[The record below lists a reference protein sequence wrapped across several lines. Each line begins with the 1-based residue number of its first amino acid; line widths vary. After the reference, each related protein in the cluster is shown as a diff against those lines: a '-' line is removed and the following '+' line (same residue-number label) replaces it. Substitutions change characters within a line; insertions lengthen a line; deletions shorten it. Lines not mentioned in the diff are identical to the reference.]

1 MCFFFKRGGGK
12 RVALL
17 SAPSNDEKKTH
28 VLTVLFFWCTKVEKM
43 EKNKKQKG
51 KVELKV
57 VSV

>member
-1 MCFFFKRGGGK
+1 VFFFQREGGGQAYGLTLCALK
-12 RVALL
+12 RR
-17 SAPSNDEKKTH
+17 EKNARFDGS
-28 VLTVLFFWCTKVEKM
+28 FFWCTKVEKM

>member
-17 SAPSNDEKKTH
+17 SAPSNDEKNARFEGS
-28 VLTVLFFWCTKVEKM
+28 FFWCTKVEKM